1 MKRVPS
7 RSLFAKSMRS
17 FYCAYLEC
25 HKSAINDEQAQFF
38 MRKFGLSANSLAD
51 NENKELK
58 ACIFFVFLRLEYID
72 FSIDKVAKC
81 VILGQFEKAH
91 RKGLYLFQM
100 IKLVVAAL
108 NRIDR
113 IVKMRYSQE
122 FEWFDVESFE
132 KLTMNN
138 LEEIRLNSQD
148 VICEELVKKDLVYI
162 KEKMNLCKFLVPLYL
177 MMISSFYGEKM
188 RKYARMT
195 LDDFRAML
203 QDATLQYLKL
213 QTKKM
218 TGVKSKRNSNNGTTR
233 ILGVF
238 TRKNED
244 IYLFRLDFP
253 HKNEESIH
261 INVHETKN
269 GKIVPAAYPLKK
281 DDLQKF
287 SLAQQ
292 EIDELFVNDGKHYW
306 FKLRSKQKISE
317 LEKPQ
322 QLKKLLKDGFR
333 YQSHFIVQ
341 NACKEREYYSFVEEY
356 KRILELMHLPF
367 AKSESFDKEDA
378 ENVDVI
384 YEIRNSLISKKMYS
398 VCLLNRFG
406 VDISKISSLTGL
418 SDVVVDLLNKT
429 KGLY

>member
-138 LEEIRLNSQD
+138 LEEIRLISQD

-213 QTKKM
+213 Q
-218 TGVKSKRNSNNGTTR
+218 RR
-233 ILGVF
+233 I
-238 TRKNED
+238 
-244 IYLFRLDFP
+244 
-253 HKNEESIH
+253 
-261 INVHETKN
+261 
-269 GKIVPAAYPLKK
+269 
-281 DDLQKF
+281 
-287 SLAQQ
+287 
-292 EIDELFVNDGKHYW
+292 FVANAIG
-306 FKLRSKQKISE
+306 
-317 LEKPQ
+317 
-322 QLKKLLKDGFR
+322 QL
-333 YQSHFIVQ
+333 V
-341 NACKEREYYSFVEEY
+341 
-356 KRILELMHLPF
+356 
-367 AKSESFDKEDA
+367 
-378 ENVDVI
+378 
-384 YEIRNSLISKKMYS
+384 
-398 VCLLNRFG
+398 
-406 VDISKISSLTGL
+406 
-418 SDVVVDLLNKT
+418 
-429 KGLY
+429 